1 MSPDPHVDGPAAP
14 RGEGTG
20 DGSTSLAAQDT
31 PDGTS
36 ANNPKDAKKEQR
48 GGWWSALKETVVVAV
63 LALFFAFLIKTFL
76 VQAFFIPSGSMENTL
91 EEGDRLLV
99 SKLSPTPF
107 DIERGEIIV
116 FQDPGQWLG
125 QSTQEKSALYRAG
138 QFVGVLPGDGDE
150 YLIKRVIGMPGDHV
164 ECCDAQGR
172 VSVNGTAVDEPY
184 VYPGNPPSL
193 VEFDEDVPEDHVWVM
208 GDHRSNS
215 GDSRFNGTVPMD
227 RVTGSAFLVIWPLGS
242 IGTLSGSDAFDA
254 VPAPQ

>member
-1 MSPDPHVDGPAAP
+1 MDMAADSPDNLEVGPFSILRLVKCLADRPAMTP
-14 RGEGTG
+14 KIFLLTANAQATAGT
-20 DGSTSLAAQDT
+20 
-31 PDGTS
+31 
-36 ANNPKDAKKEQR
+36 
-48 GGWWSALKETVVVAV
+48 AV
-63 LALFFAFLIKTFL
+63 KNL
-76 VQAFFIPSGSMENTL
+76 
-91 EEGDRLLV
+91 D
-99 SKLSPTPF
+99 
-107 DIERGEIIV
+107 
-116 FQDPGQWLG
+116 
-125 QSTQEKSALYRAG
+125 QSTIWGLGRVIGHQEFSDLWGGLIDIDTADDAG
-138 QFVGVLPGDGDE
+138 DH
-150 YLIKRVIGMPGDHV
+150 LIKRVIGMPGDHV

-242 IGTLSGSDAFDA
+242 IGTLSDSDAFDA